1 MQQQQTGKGNRMKN
15 QLVTGA
21 LCALLLQAHIAT
33 AAATPELSYDIQT
46 GDDLNR
52 VCASPKGAVT
62 PADRE
67 RLLVCGAYIR
77 GYLGYYSVSRNLI
90 QGKGFCLP
98 DGGIA
103 ADTLRQ
109 LYVGVL
115 EKKPQIRDYPA
126 AVDLATILQAAYP
139 CKPAPGK

>member
-1 MQQQQTGKGNRMKN
+1 MKN
-15 QLVTGA
+15 RLRAA
-21 LCALLLQAHIAT
+21 LLGALLLAPSAAF
-33 AAATPELSYDIQT
+33 AAAPAYDIQT
-46 GDDLNR
+46 GDDLNK
-52 VCASPKGAVT
+52 VCANPAGAVT

-77 GYLGYYSVSRNLI
+77 GYLGYYSVARNLV

-98 DGGIA
+98 DGGMA
-103 ADTLRQ
+103 PDMLRQ
-109 LYVGVL
+109 LYIGVL

-139 CKPAPGK
+139 CKAAPGK